1 MRLLERYNKYLR
13 SVIDPSMFA
22 DIVAVECTPSA
33 KWFLSENKQE
43 EWKYRSDFPCILP
56 PGSVTWMEYEMP
68 VEHAHNVRAVA
79 ALILLLETP
88 EEDRALVLPADALI
102 PTYNHFLRQSH
113 TNHGIQV
120 AIDGRPEN
128 LKKAIDQGLEPR
140 WLMFW
145 QLFAEPPNIRE
156 LVPYISYAMYIDQ
169 NGQMIDQLQLAN
181 VTLGEKAQIEEKY
194 LNNAFAD
201 LLPYF
206 FCLSLTHCRNVE
218 LVERTVPPA
227 VVKKRKEKGIPYIK
241 FKQLVIKP
249 VGGKR
254 MVGGSSESQKHN
266 MMPLSFIR
274 GHFKTFSEE
283 RPLFGKWSGRYWW
296 SMSARGDSAQGE
308 IVKTYK
314 VKPQGSQNVQERI

>member
-1 MRLLERYNKYLR
+1 
-13 SVIDPSMFA
+13 
-22 DIVAVECTPSA
+22 
-33 KWFLSENKQE
+33 
-43 EWKYRSDFPCILP
+43 
-56 PGSVTWMEYEMP
+56 MP
-68 VEHAHNVRAVA
+68 VEHQHNVRAVA

-102 PTYNHFLRQSH
+102 PTYNHFLKQSH
-113 TNHGIQV
+113 TNHGIQI
-120 AIDGRPEN
+120 AMDDRPEN

-145 QLFAEPPNIRE
+145 QLFAEPPNMRE

-181 VTLGEKAQIEEKY
+181 VTLGEKGQIEEKY

-201 LLPYF
+201 LLPHF

-218 LVERTVPPA
+218 LVERTVAPA

-254 MVGGSSESQKHN
+254 MIGGGKESQQNN
-266 MMPLSFIR
+266 MMPLHFVR
-274 GHFKTFSEE
+274 AHFKTFTGE
-283 RPLFGKWSGRYWW
+283 RKLFGKYEGTYWW
-296 SMSARGDSAQGE
+296 SMTARGKQEIGE
-308 IVKTYK
+308 VVKTYK
-314 VKPQGSQNVQERI
+314 VKPGEPNNAQA